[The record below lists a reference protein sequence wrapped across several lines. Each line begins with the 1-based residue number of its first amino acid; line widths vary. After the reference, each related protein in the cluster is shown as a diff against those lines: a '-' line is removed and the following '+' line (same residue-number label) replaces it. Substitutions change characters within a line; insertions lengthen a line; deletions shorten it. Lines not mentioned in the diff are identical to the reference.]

1 MTVQEMQEI
10 WVPFLDLEVGNGNS
24 NSIHYPC
31 LENSGNR
38 ERWQTAYRA
47 WAGKKSAVTDY
58 TRINGSLNFFS
69 KLKIE
74 LKDLG
79 RSHLFS
85 LRSVLRFLLGQD
97 VSFFKGKKKMRL
109 LTSFFIGTRQI
120 ETPRVCMWCVFYH
133 LLLIFCQKLLFPLVS
148 MFS

>member
-1 MTVQEMQEI
+1 M
-10 WVPFLDLEVGNGNS
+10 
-24 NSIHYPC
+24 
-31 LENSGNR
+31 
-38 ERWQTAYRA
+38 
-47 WAGKKSAVTDY
+47 TDY

-97 VSFFKGKKKMRL
+97 VSFFKGKKKNKTFNIFLYWNTADRNTACL
-109 LTSFFIGTRQI
+109 YV
-120 ETPRVCMWCVFYH
+120 VCVLSSLAHF
-133 LLLIFCQKLLFPLVS
+133 LSKIAVS
-148 MFS
+148 VGVNV

>member
-1 MTVQEMQEI
+1 M
-10 WVPFLDLEVGNGNS
+10 
-24 NSIHYPC
+24 
-31 LENSGNR
+31 
-38 ERWQTAYRA
+38 
-47 WAGKKSAVTDY
+47 TDY
-58 TRINGSLNFFS
+58 TRINRSLNFFS

-97 VSFFKGKKKMRL
+97 VSVLKEKKMRL